1 MRSAHG
7 VYCTCP
13 LLLAVQPAAAVRTVR
28 GVGRKTAL
36 QTRKARAAT
45 TTSPA
50 AWQQG
55 RRGSF
60 FCKGNHFIFY
70 CKVVVF
76 FLFSIFR
83 SGKIPKACGEVQD
96 KRNVVPP
103 RGRGAQAGTIKMHT
117 PCREFYAL
125 RRPRVRKTGR
135 RTTVRVLRMSCGRGQ
150 GATPITNSPQAC
162 GTPSLRGRTKENL
175 THFFGHYPIFPL
187 FRLFLSKKRSSFPCS
202 RSILTFLS
210 SL

>member
-13 LLLAVQPAAAVRTVR
+13 LLLVVQSAAAVRTVR
-28 GVGRKTAL
+28 GVSRKTAL

-50 AWQQG
+50 AWLQG

-60 FCKGNHFIFY
+60 FCKGNHFILY
-70 CKVVVF
+70 CKAVVF

-103 RGRGAQAGTIKMHT
+103 RGRGGQAGAIILHM
-117 PCREFYAL
+117 PCRAFHPL
-125 RRPRVRKTGR
+125 RRLRVGKIRR
-135 RTTVRVLRMSCGRGQ
+135 RTTVRVLRMSGGR
-150 GATPITNSPQAC
+150 
-162 GTPSLRGRTKENL
+162 
-175 THFFGHYPIFPL
+175 
-187 FRLFLSKKRSSFPCS
+187 
-202 RSILTFLS
+202 
-210 SL
+210 